1 MTAFGKTILGKA
13 LGKGVK
19 VAIDSNPITRSAK
32 NLLSGATTQKKEE
45 SKQQVAVNKAVAKS
59 GSNPQTS
66 TSENFFKKNKTMLG
80 FTFPLWIWIAII
92 VVILVLI
99 WLVYKWVF
107 KKRRGT
113 TARRRSSGSSSMRA
127 RMARVRAYRKK
138 RK

>member
-1 MTAFGKTILGKA
+1 MTAFGKTLFGKA

-19 VAIDSNPITRSAK
+19 IAIDSNPITRSAK
-32 NLLSGATTQKKEE
+32 NLLSGATSQKKEE
-45 SKQQVAVNKAVAKS
+45 SKQQVAVNKAAKT

-66 TSENFFKKNKTMLG
+66 TSENFFKKNKTVLG
-80 FTFPLWIWIAII
+80 FTFPLWIWLAII
-92 VVILVLI
+92 VAILVLI

-107 KKRRGT
+107 KKRRGAPT
-113 TARRRSSGSSSMRA
+113 RRRASGSSSMRA